1 MMMALRVIR
10 WAMIAFILWVIVIA
24 LLAELQRFF

>member
-10 WAMIAFILWVIVIA
+10 WAMIAFILWEIAIA
-24 LLAELQRFF
+24 LLAELQGLF